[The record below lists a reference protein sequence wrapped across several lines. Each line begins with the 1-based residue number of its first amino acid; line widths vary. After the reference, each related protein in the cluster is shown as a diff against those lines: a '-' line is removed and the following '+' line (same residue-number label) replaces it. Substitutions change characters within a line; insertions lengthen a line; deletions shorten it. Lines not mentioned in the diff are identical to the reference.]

1 MSNKN
6 ITPYKTKSGL
16 EIGKHYQPPKV
27 GETNY
32 DMDLIQNAFLSDPH
46 EVRRERIFIAV
57 YIALTIFAVIC
68 LLFFW

>member
-16 EIGKHYQPPKV
+16 EIGKHYQPTKT
-27 GETNY
+27 EDTNY
-32 DMDLIQNAFLSDPH
+32 DMDLIQHAFLSDPK
-46 EVRRERIFIAV
+46 ELRRERIFVATYV
-57 YIALTIFAVIC
+57 VVALFAVIC

>member
-16 EIGKHYQPPKV
+16 EIGKHYQPTKT
-27 GETNY
+27 EDTNY
-32 DMDLIQNAFLSDPH
+32 DMDLIQDAFLSDPY
-46 EVRRERIFIAV
+46 EKRREKIFTYLYFAITAIA
-57 YIALTIFAVIC
+57 AFC